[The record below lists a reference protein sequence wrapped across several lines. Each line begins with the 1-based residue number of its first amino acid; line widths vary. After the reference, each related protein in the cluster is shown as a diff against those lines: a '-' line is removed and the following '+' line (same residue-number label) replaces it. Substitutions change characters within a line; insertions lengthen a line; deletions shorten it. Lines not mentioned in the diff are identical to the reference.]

1 MKRRTGS
8 GRSIISGVQRKTSD
22 DLPDYV
28 AERAA
33 RDQGYPAVVATE
45 VERQALRHR
54 LAGSVGRLGAARRS
68 GGNLAGGRASGGCPT
83 GEDDVQDDPQRRT
96 VGDHRC

>member
-1 MKRRTGS
+1 MKRRADS
-8 GRSIISGVQRKTSD
+8 GRSIISGVQRNTRD

-33 RDQGYPAVVATE
+33 RDQGYTAVVAAE

-54 LAGSVGRLGAARRS
+54 LADSVRRLGSPGRCAPLRWEPRKGTCEWRVSDRR
-68 GGNLAGGRASGGCPT
+68 R
-83 GEDDVQDDPQRRT
+83 
-96 VGDHRC
+96 

>member
-54 LAGSVGRLGAARRS
+54 LAGSVGRLGSPGRCAPLGWEPRRGACEWRVS
-68 GGNLAGGRASGGCPT
+68 
-83 GEDDVQDDPQRRT
+83 DRR
-96 VGDHRC
+96 R